1 MNKKRFKVL
10 IIGCGNMAG
19 GYDLHQPEDALPLG
33 HAKAYL
39 QHGGFEVTTCMDP
52 NNAQRQAFQNHWQI
66 PQGFVSWRDLPY
78 EVGAFDVISICSPT
92 GVHAG
97 DIQAALRL
105 KPGLIFCEKPV
116 TTHMAQTQQAVKH
129 CAESQVL
136 LAVNHS
142 RRWSPEVLQLKQQL
156 DEGCWGAVRSVSAVY
171 NKGMLNNGSHMLD
184 VLLNLFGDLQIT
196 HVGQAAFDHS
206 EADPSVDAC
215 LKTVDGVPIQLN
227 LAHAQD
233 YALFEM
239 QIVTEKGVIVMED
252 GGARWRFR
260 TAVPSAQ
267 LPGYNFLNHGEWLVP
282 DGSPMLRNAVANLHD
297 ALSYGATLACTGIH
311 ALQAQTL
318 CEQIQK
324 LALAQTPK
332 LKDRREAA

>member
-1 MNKKRFKVL
+1 MDKKNFKVL

-33 HAKAYL
+33 HAKAFR

-52 NNAQRQAFQNHWQI
+52 NIAQRQAFQKHWQI
-66 PQGFVSWRDLPY
+66 PHGFASWRDLPH

-97 DIQAALRL
+97 DIQAALKL
-105 KPGLIFCEKPV
+105 KPLLIFCEKPV
-116 TTHMAQTQQAVKH
+116 TTHMAQTQLAVKH
-129 CAESQVL
+129 CADSQVL

-142 RRWSPEVLQLKQQL
+142 RRWSPQVLQLKQQL
-156 DEGCWGAVRSVSAVY
+156 EEGYWGAVRSVSAVY

-184 VLLNLFGDLQIT
+184 LLLNLFGTLQIT
-196 HVGQAAFDHS
+196 YVGQVVSDHA
-206 EADPSVDAC
+206 EDDPSVDAC

-239 QIVTEKGVIVMED
+239 QIVTVKGVIDMED

-260 TAVPSAQ
+260 TAAPSTE
-267 LPGYNFLNHGEWLVP
+267 LLGYKFLNHGEWLAP
-282 DGSPMLRNAVANLHD
+282 KGSPMLRNAVANLHD
-297 ALSYGATLACTGIH
+297 VLSHGAALACTGEH

-324 LALAQTPK
+324 LALAQIPK
-332 LKDRREAA
+332 PQDRRDAT